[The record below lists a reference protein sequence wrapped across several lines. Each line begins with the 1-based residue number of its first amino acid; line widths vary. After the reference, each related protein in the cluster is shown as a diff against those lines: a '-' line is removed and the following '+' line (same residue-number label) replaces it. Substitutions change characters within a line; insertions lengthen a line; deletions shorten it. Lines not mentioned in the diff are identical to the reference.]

1 MTALP
6 KASGIVED
14 HPPCR
19 KTLNRGR
26 FLRISAAEKNTSLG
40 EAKKQGKT
48 AQRGKK
54 RPFKGSRCHAKHL
67 VSTSQISNVS
77 SLLGK
82 GLSFLR
88 RNVRYR
94 KIP

>member
-26 FLRISAAEKNTSLG
+26 FLWISAAEKNTSLG

-48 AQRGKK
+48 AQKGGGA
-54 RPFKGSRCHAKHL
+54 FKGSRCHAKHL